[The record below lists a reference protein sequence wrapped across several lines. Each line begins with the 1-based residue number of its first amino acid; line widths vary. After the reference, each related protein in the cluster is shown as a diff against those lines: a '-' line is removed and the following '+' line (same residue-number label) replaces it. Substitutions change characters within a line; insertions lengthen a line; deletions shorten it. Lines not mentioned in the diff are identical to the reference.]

1 MALRMKKTST
11 YVAGKRLKSSGGSA
25 GRLKLSTQA
34 SGAPPIP
41 PDTITLTQGMTV
53 TTVVP
58 EGTYDYTDG
67 DSVILDSTYLDTSY
81 NINQGFFFISVGNTP
96 VDLST
101 LGFPS
106 SGVYNA
112 AVSGI
117 AFFLNVTVPPLMG
130 LVFTSTFGPQLITGG
145 ESVSFDPFAFA
156 TPTLTTTL
164 VDTSWS
170 LVDQFS
176 TPIANG
182 ILPINNLKT
191 LWTTY
196 SLSSGE
202 PYTMTASGIT
212 FTITREAG

>member
-25 GRLKLSTQA
+25 GGLKLSTQA
-34 SGAPPIP
+34 SGAPPI
-41 PDTITLTQGMTV
+41 LT
-53 TTVVP
+53 
-58 EGTYDYTDG
+58 
-67 DSVILDSTYLDTSY
+67 
-81 NINQGFFFISVGNTP
+81 
-96 VDLST
+96 
-101 LGFPS
+101 
-106 SGVYNA
+106 
-112 AVSGI
+112 
-117 AFFLNVTVPPLMG
+117 G

-156 TPTLTTTL
+156 TPTLTTTM

-182 ILPINNLKT
+182 TLPINNLKT

-212 FTITREAG
+212 FTITREGG